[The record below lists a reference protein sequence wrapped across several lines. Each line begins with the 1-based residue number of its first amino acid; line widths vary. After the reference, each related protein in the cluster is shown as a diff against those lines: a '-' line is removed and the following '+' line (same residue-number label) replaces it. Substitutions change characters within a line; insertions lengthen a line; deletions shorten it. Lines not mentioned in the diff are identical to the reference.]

1 MDKAAFF
8 QSVYEA
14 QFALGKKT
22 GACLSAQYLALEAFL
37 QRNDEWHFP
46 WWPIVGISSG
56 AWSLLQQRAT
66 QSGGNRV
73 LSTQGVIRTHLHDR
87 VARGRTLFERET
99 PLPDAWHFYEARDA
113 TILALIEERDQVHQ
127 LTWLPLDPSLFDQ
140 QGSGIPSMTR
150 KRFDALA
157 QAIHQQA
164 A

>member
-73 LSTQGVIRTHLHDR
+73 LSTQ
-87 VARGRTLFERET
+87 
-99 PLPDAWHFYEARDA
+99 
-113 TILALIEERDQVHQ
+113 
-127 LTWLPLDPSLFDQ
+127 
-140 QGSGIPSMTR
+140 
-150 KRFDALA
+150 
-157 QAIHQQA
+157 
-164 A
+164 